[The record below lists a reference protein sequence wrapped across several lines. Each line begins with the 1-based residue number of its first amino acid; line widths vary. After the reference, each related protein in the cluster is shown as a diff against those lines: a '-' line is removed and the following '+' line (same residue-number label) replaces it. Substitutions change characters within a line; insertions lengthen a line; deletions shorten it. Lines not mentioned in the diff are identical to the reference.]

1 MAERPGASRR
11 AACRRSFS
19 DHTLPAEYLERLEQK
34 RKQLDES
41 IHKYIAAKERE
52 YKGFEKDLR
61 QEHKLSQGQA
71 ARNVALSHTLSESM
85 RDSEQ
90 HVALQAEHVS
100 AVDTVL
106 TSPNRAAVDTPTPAL
121 QQATPEQWRLLSKL
135 QDGMGSSERE
145 QYLTGLFTPSYLA
158 ALDAEDAKRVKRAAS
173 DPEVSSTANTEL
185 LTPGSTASERAN
197 SESLAQGNPLRPSA
211 RLLAQRNSSS
221 DASAD
226 GRLASA
232 MRSPTQQPK
241 RKRVSLALGDSIVKP
256 SDNVPDALS
265 HNTTSSHSR
274 RRLPTAER
282 DLPVLT
288 KRSSPLNREQLLLE
302 PTLLSAAN
310 TGSNKAEKQPATLAV
325 AAAES
330 TPAEQSQS
338 TSTLIPVTAKPRKLD
353 PDGDLFDLADE
364 DSDAEP
370 SHPSFDESAIA
381 NESDDDNDDDEDDEI
396 AGRGIQARPSPHSP
410 PPANDDEDNRE
421 TRYDATT
428 GLIPEPSDKAEDSAV
443 PYLSF
448 GPGSAL
454 APTEPGFRRPAVL
467 RDPVYIGPDYE
478 AAERIAVERDVY
490 GSSTKDLPGNR
501 GSFAAGSLG
510 ESYMAQHA
518 EQMMKMRHSRQGTP
532 VKS

>member
-11 AACRRSFS
+11 TSSRRSFS

-90 HVALQAEHVS
+90 HLALVAEHVS
-100 AVDTVL
+100 AVDAVL
-106 TSPNRAAVDTPTPAL
+106 TSPNRAAVDNPSPVL
-121 QQATPEQWRLLSKL
+121 QEATQEQRRLLAKL

-158 ALDAEDAKRVKRAAS
+158 ALDAKKVKRAAS
-173 DPEVSSTANTEL
+173 DPEVGNAADAQL
-185 LTPGSTASERAN
+185 FTPGSAASERAN
-197 SESLAQGNPLRPSA
+197 SESLAQGSSLRPSA
-211 RLLAQRNSSS
+211 HLLTQRNSSS

-226 GRLASA
+226 GKLASA

-274 RRLPTAER
+274 RRSQTPER

-302 PTLLSAAN
+302 PTLVSTGHA
-310 TGSNKAEKQPATLAV
+310 GSNKIEKQPSIQPS
-325 AAAES
+325 AAADA
-330 TPAEQSQS
+330 TPGEQSPS
-338 TSTLIPVTAKPRKLD
+338 TSISIPASTKPRKLD

-370 SHPSFDESAIA
+370 SQPSFDESAIA
-381 NESDDDNDDDEDDEI
+381 NDSDDEDEDDDEDDEI

-410 PPANDDEDNRE
+410 PPIADTDNRE
-421 TRYDATT
+421 TRYDPTT
-428 GLIPEPSDKAEDSAV
+428 GLIPEPADSAEDSAV

-467 RDPVYIGPDYE
+467 RDPVYIGPDYD
-478 AAERIAVERDVY
+478 AAERVAVERDVY

-518 EQMMKMRHSRQGTP
+518 EQMMKMRLSRQGTP